1 MQPVVDP
8 LFRLDRDERRPA
20 SRNQALRNPSTLIGK
35 SDEVPMATPVR
46 PTALQRRFKA
56 EGQTLSESN
65 DRLPEIVSDL
75 SPLADTPDARAS
87 EWADASPAAP
97 VSTEDVPDSD
107 VLTAV
112 QPETTLRAQ
121 MRISAEPT
129 VIQGNG
135 GAWLMAEVGPDAS
148 GGTSVGASSASA
160 EAAGAGAGA
169 ASASVGLFGTGWT
182 GLLGLGPLLALAAG
196 KSSSSA
202 TPVADTPPANSV
214 TYQLS
219 GVLMAG
225 PMLKAMTV
233 TAYDSQGRVLGTT
246 RTQEDTSTTPSSW
259 GKYKLSFT
267 DAVFSGGAVML
278 RVTDPDDAQAS
289 SQDDYLDEATGK
301 PSDVTDLRAVVWAT
315 APDTANS
322 KAPVTLVVNAHI
334 TPLTT
339 IAAELTAPLPA
350 ENGKSWVSSKT
361 SSEL

>member
-8 LFRLDRDERRPA
+8 LFRLDRDERRPT
-20 SRNQALRNPSTLIGK
+20 SRNQAVRTPSTLSGK
-35 SDEVPMATPVR
+35 PDEMPMAAPVW
-46 PTALQRRFKA
+46 PNALQRRFKA

-87 EWADASPAAP
+87 EWADATPAAP
-97 VSTEDVPDSD
+97 VSTETVPHND

-135 GAWLMAEVGPDAS
+135 GAWLMAEVGPAAS
-148 GGTSVGASSASA
+148 GGASVGASSASA
-160 EAAGAGAGA
+160 EASSAGASSVGAGATT
-169 ASASVGLFGTGWT
+169 ASAGLFSTGWA
-182 GLLGLGPLLALAAG
+182 GLLGLGSLLAMSAG

-202 TPVADTPPANSV
+202 APSVDAPAATAV

-246 RTQEDTSTTPSSW
+246 TTQED
-259 GKYKLSFT
+259 
-267 DAVFSGGAVML
+267 
-278 RVTDPDDAQAS
+278 
-289 SQDDYLDEATGK
+289 
-301 PSDVTDLRAVVWAT
+301 
-315 APDTANS
+315 
-322 KAPVTLVVNAHI
+322 
-334 TPLTT
+334 
-339 IAAELTAPLPA
+339 
-350 ENGKSWVSSKT
+350 
-361 SSEL
+361 